1 MVNEKR
7 GKVFRE
13 HGIRTIEDLLWY
25 LPFRYEDW
33 RILSRIKD
41 VENGQTVT
49 VQGQIIR
56 THLQITA
63 RRRFKILEVVIRDSS
78 GSMIVRFF
86 NQPYLKDH
94 FEKGRAFLF
103 HGAIKAEPFGQAI
116 LENPQYEMLKEENPG
131 SFLQVR
137 PVYQRIGSVTPKML
151 RWIIKKSLESIPAS
165 AFGEPLSDRLKK
177 KYKLID
183 RRAAFEQLHF
193 PAADASVEKLQERRS
208 EGHRRLIFE
217 EFFLLEVGLA
227 YRQKERPLKK
237 RILGSEDTAKQ
248 RIKQILPFRLTEA
261 QKRVIREILEDMKSE
276 RLMYRLLQ
284 GDVGSGKT
292 IVALMAAIVAVE
304 NGYQAALMV
313 PTEILA
319 EQHFSNIKYLLRNT
333 TYIVEILVSGQPK
346 KERSRI
352 LTSIKEGT
360 CHIVIGTHALIQG
373 PVQFH
378 RLALAVIDE
387 QHRFGVL
394 QRDALVQKGDLP
406 DCLIMTATPI
416 PRSLA
421 LTAYGDLESSV
432 LDELPPGR
440 KPILTRSWPLKQK
453 AELYHKIAEQLRSGK
468 QAYVLCPLI
477 EESEKLQLSA
487 AEKLAAEL
495 RKAFPD
501 LQIGLVHGSVPATE
515 RDQIMREFLSKK
527 IQMLVA
533 TTVIEVGIDVPNA
546 SIMMIEHAERFG
558 LSQLHQLR
566 GRVGRGSDQSFCYLL
581 IPHASKMTEEAKHRI
596 QAMITTQDGFKI
608 AETDLKIRGPGQITG
623 TQQSGLPKFRIGDLV
638 LDQKILE
645 IARKEAFA
653 YMEHFKEKPEALRGF
668 FNKYWN
674 THFGLIQ
681 VG

>member
-7 GKVFRE
+7 GKVFRD

-33 RILSRIKD
+33 RVLSPIKD
-41 VENGQTVT
+41 AENGQVT
-49 VQGQIIR
+49 VQGEVIR

-63 RRRFKILEVVIRDSS
+63 RRRFRILEVVIRDSS
-78 GSMIVRFF
+78 GSLIVRFF
-86 NQPYLKDH
+86 NQPYLKDQ
-94 FEKGRAFLF
+94 FEKGVKVLL
-103 HGAIKAEPFGQAI
+103 HGLVKSEPFGQAI
-116 LENPQYEMLKEENPG
+116 LENPQFEMLKEG
-131 SFLQVR
+131 TSAQYLQVR
-137 PVYQRIGSVTPKML
+137 PVYQRIGSITPKML
-151 RWIIKKSLESIPAS
+151 RWIVKKSLDSIPAS
-165 AFGEPLSDRLKK
+165 AFGEPLSERLRK
-177 KYKLID
+177 KYKLVE
-183 RRAAFEQLHF
+183 RRTAFEQLHF
-193 PAADASVEKLQERRS
+193 PAGDASVEKLQERRS

-237 RILGSEDTAKQ
+237 RSFRSEDSAKQ
-248 RIKQILPFRLTEA
+248 RIKQVLPFRLTEA
-261 QKRVIREILEDMKSE
+261 QKRVIREIIQDMKAE
-276 RLMYRLLQ
+276 RVMYRLLQ

-304 NGYQAALMV
+304 NGYQVALMV

-319 EQHFSNIKYLLRNT
+319 EQHFSNLRYLLRNT
-333 TYIVEILVSGQPK
+333 TYIVELLVSGQTK

-352 LTSIKEGT
+352 LAGIQDGT
-360 CHIVIGTHALIQG
+360 CHLVIGTHALIQD

-378 RLALAVIDE
+378 RLALTVIDE

-394 QRDALVQKGDLP
+394 QREALVQKGEQP

-421 LTAYGDLESSV
+421 LTAYGDLESSI
-432 LDELPPGR
+432 LDEMPPGR
-440 KPILTRSWPLKQK
+440 KPIITRSWPLKQK
-453 AELYHKIAEQLRSGK
+453 AELYHKIAQQVGSGK

-487 AEKLAAEL
+487 AEKLAADL

-501 LQIGLVHGSVPATE
+501 LQIGLVHGSIPAKE
-515 RDQIMREFLSKK
+515 RDVIMRDFLEKN
-527 IQMLVA
+527 IQILVA

-546 SIMMIEHAERFG
+546 SIMVIEHAERFG

-566 GRVGRGSDQSFCYLL
+566 GRVGRGSEQSYCYLL
-581 IPHASKMTEEAKHRI
+581 VPHGSKLTEEAKRRI
-596 QAMITTQDGFKI
+596 QAMLSTQDGFKI
-608 AETDLKIRGPGQITG
+608 AETDLQIRGPGQLTG

-645 IARKEAFA
+645 IARKEAFV
-653 YMEHFKEKPEALRGF
+653 YIDKFKDNPDALRTF
-668 FNKYWN
+668 FNQYWN
-674 THFGLIQ
+674 THFGLIK